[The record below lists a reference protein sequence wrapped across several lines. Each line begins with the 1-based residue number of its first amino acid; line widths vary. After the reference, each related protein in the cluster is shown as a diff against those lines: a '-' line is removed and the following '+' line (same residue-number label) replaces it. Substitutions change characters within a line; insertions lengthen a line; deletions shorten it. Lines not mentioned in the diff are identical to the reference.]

1 MYDPQNA
8 QLVLQ
13 EAKEALVSRDWGIVL
28 EIAKLTKHI
37 ADPRIAASSW
47 CKLRDI
53 AVDDGDRGTLS
64 NVQTCV
70 WRARM
75 SHLQQPHPPE
85 HFVL

>member
-28 EIAKLTKHI
+28 EIAKLTKNI
-37 ADPRIAASSW
+37 ADPRIASSW

-53 AVDDGDRGTLS
+53 ALDDGDRGTSFS